1 MANTAQTGSPL
12 INLFNL
18 SWTELREWV
27 AQLGEPAYRADQL
40 VKWLH
45 QRSVVDFN
53 EMTNLSKRFREQLN
67 EFATLQLPS
76 FEKEVLSSDG
86 TRKWLYRL
94 DDQQMVET
102 VFIPERDRG
111 TLCISSQ
118 VGCGLNCSFC
128 ATGKEGFNR
137 NLSLAEMM
145 GQLWL
150 ANERLTELGLKKV
163 TNVVMMGMG
172 EPLLNYD
179 TVVAAIEYMLSDQA
193 YGLSKYRVTVSTSG
207 LVPQMQKLRAAT
219 DAALAVSLHAPNDE
233 LRNQL
238 VPLNKK
244 YPLAVLMDCIK
255 HYYSG
260 SPNRSVTLEYV
271 MLSGVNDSKKHA
283 KQLITLLEGV
293 SCKVNL
299 IPFNPFP
306 GSSYES
312 TPMDEIQAFSD
323 RLRASGLISTIRKT
337 RGSDTESACG
347 MLVGNF
353 TDRTQRRERWQRT
366 GKLIPIPVVQ
376 ESV

>member
-1 MANTAQTGSPL
+1 MNTAQPSSQST
-12 INLFNL
+12 NLFNM
-18 SWTELREWV
+18 SRAQLREWM
-27 AQLGEPAYRADQL
+27 AGLGQPAYRTDQL
-40 VKWLH
+40 IKWLH
-45 QRSVVDFN
+45 QCLMTDFS
-53 EMTNLSKRFREQLN
+53 EMTNFSKGFRQQLSEQARLELP
-67 EFATLQLPS
+67 EF
-76 FEKEVLSSDG
+76 ENEVLSTDG
-86 TRKWLYRL
+86 TRKWLCRL
-94 DDQQMVET
+94 NDQSIVET
-102 VFIPERDRG
+102 VFIPECERG

-137 NLSLAEMM
+137 NLTLAEII

-172 EPLLNYD
+172 EPLLNSD
-179 TVVAAIEYMLSDQA
+179 AVIAAIELMLSDHA

-207 LVPQMQKLRAAT
+207 LVPQMEKLKDAT
-219 DAALAVSLHAPNDE
+219 DAALAVSLHAANDE

-244 YPLAVLMDCIK
+244 YPLAVLIDCIK
-255 HYYSG
+255 HYFSE
-260 SPNRSVTLEYV
+260 SPSRSVTLEYV
-271 MLSGVNDSKKHA
+271 MLSGINDSKKHA

-293 SCKVNL
+293 PCKVNL

-312 TPMDEIQAFSD
+312 TPMEGIQEFSN

-353 TDRTQRRERWQRT
+353 SDRTKRRERWQRT

-376 ESV
+376 ESK

>member
-1 MANTAQTGSPL
+1 MKIPDSPAV
-12 INLFNL
+12 NLFDM
-18 SWTELREWV
+18 SMTQLREWV
-27 AQLGEPAYRADQL
+27 VGLGEPGYRAEQL

-45 QRSVVDFN
+45 QQSVVDF
-53 EMTNLSKRFREQLN
+53 EQMSNLSKGFRAQLVEQVAL
-67 EFATLQLPS
+67 ELPT
-76 FEKEVLSSDG
+76 FETEKLSSDG
-86 TRKWLYRL
+86 TRKWLCRL
-94 DDQQMVET
+94 SDGNVVET

-137 NLSLAEMM
+137 NLSLSEVV

-150 ANERLTELGLKKV
+150 ANERLQELGLKKV

-179 TVVAAIEYMLSDQA
+179 VVVAAIELMLSDHA
-193 YGLSKYRVTVSTSG
+193 YGLSKYRVTLSTSG
-207 LVPQMQKLRAAT
+207 LVPQMNKLKQVT
-219 DAALAVSLHAPNDE
+219 DTALAVSLHAPNDE
-233 LRNQL
+233 LRNEL

-244 YPLAVLMDCIK
+244 YPLAVLIDCIK
-255 HYYSG
+255 HYYAA
-260 SPNRSVTLEYV
+260 PNRSVTIEYV
-271 MLSGVNDSKKHA
+271 MLAGVNDSKKHA

-293 SCKVNL
+293 RCKVNL

-306 GSSYES
+306 GTAYETSS
-312 TPMDEIQAFSD
+312 MDVVQAFSD

-337 RGSDTESACG
+337 RGSDTDSACG
-347 MLVGNF
+347 MLVGQF
-353 TDRTQRRERWQRT
+353 KDRTKRRERWQRT

-376 ESV
+376 E